1 MAVEG
6 LHRRKLILLTFLSTL
21 KINLSQ
27 ECKTRTQHWWLRLLP
42 SSFSSPLPAAQ
53 QLPLACMFLPA
64 AVPVAPRCIWS
75 LQTPCEPPVLL
86 TCPGLMTSAE
96 PGRQTHT
103 QDTRKDRNISNN
115 YKTFPRD
122 TKNWIMVLT
131 SHKNQLWGLKTQS
144 STRIKL
150 IQYQLGIN
158 LTYCTITSKFNA
170 QHLNKVIQIDNM
182 QVSWAFVADARD

>member
-1 MAVEG
+1 MT
-6 LHRRKLILLTFLSTL
+6 KTSPFFL
-21 KINLSQ
+21 
-27 ECKTRTQHWWLRLLP
+27 
-42 SSFSSPLPAAQ
+42 
-53 QLPLACMFLPA
+53 FLPA
-64 AVPVAPRCIWS
+64 SCRPAASSCLYVSTCCCSCCSSMYLEFADTMWASSPVDLSWPDDVSRAW
-75 LQTPCEPPVLL
+75 T
-86 TCPGLMTSAE
+86 TD
-96 PGRQTHT
+96 THT

-131 SHKNQLWGLKTQS
+131 SHKNPPWGLKTQS
-144 STRIKL
+144 STRVKL